1 MWTMK
6 TLSLQSLH
14 YLGLKLTR
22 IYPRGVYSSLPKK
35 QWDSD
40 TAWHTL
46 LSVICWGRRGKVLV
60 GGGNLNPES
69 PGRPHGGPA
78 IVITRKALLNM
89 NWWGLPPTFLIQFLI
104 QRGAWDFALLTSS
117 QVMLLVGGTTFS
129 ELLVYPPKIL
139 GMASLLYLVLV
150 LVLTPVF
157 ASRVAFPN
165 QVNLDLLFWQL
176 HQAKNYYSQKPIKHT
191 LYFSSQTGT
200 LDIYSCSGKKKNH
213 FMLWTCINL
222 LVIQGGS
229 HSCLLLLATTPLPA
243 PLRLCAD
250 FCRSHFL
257 SQGSQNITCLIL
269 CGRVWTRL

>member
-1 MWTMK
+1 
-6 TLSLQSLH
+6 
-14 YLGLKLTR
+14 
-22 IYPRGVYSSLPKK
+22 
-35 QWDSD
+35 
-40 TAWHTL
+40 
-46 LSVICWGRRGKVLV
+46 
-60 GGGNLNPES
+60 
-69 PGRPHGGPA
+69 
-78 IVITRKALLNM
+78 
-89 NWWGLPPTFLIQFLI
+89 
-104 QRGAWDFALLTSS
+104 
-117 QVMLLVGGTTFS
+117 MLLVGGTTFS

-165 QVNLDLLFWQL
+165 QVNVDLLFCQL

-200 LDIYSCSGKKKNH
+200 LDIYACSGKRKKKKNH
-213 FMLWTCINL
+213 FMLWICISL
-222 LVIQGGS
+222 LVIQGGG

-250 FCRSHFL
+250 FCRLHFF